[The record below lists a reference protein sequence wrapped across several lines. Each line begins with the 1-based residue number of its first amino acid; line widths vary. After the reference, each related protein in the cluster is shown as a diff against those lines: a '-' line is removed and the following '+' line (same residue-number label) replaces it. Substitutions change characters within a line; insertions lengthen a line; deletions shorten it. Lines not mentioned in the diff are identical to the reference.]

1 MPEALLYG
9 LVLLL
14 LLAGLAWL
22 ALAMERH
29 WYQLHDAA
37 PSRTTVT
44 LLRALGSAA
53 LLTSLALCL
62 RLDHASIAVL
72 VWVMA
77 LVPAALAVT
86 FTFSWRPEWFAPLS
100 LRLR

>member
-1 MPEALLYG
+1 MSETLRYG

-14 LLAGLAWL
+14 LVTGLAWL

-29 WYQLHDAA
+29 WQRLRLGS
-37 PSRTTVT
+37 PSRAAV
-44 LLRALGSAA
+44 LALRGMGGVA
-53 LLTSLALCL
+53 LLASLALCFL
-62 RLDHASIAVL
+62 LDHASIAVL

-86 FTFSWRPEWFAPLS
+86 FTLSWRPEWLLPLL
-100 LRLR
+100 LRMR